1 MRNFRDTQQARGHF
15 EFGSGIFARLF
26 LLAAG
31 FVSIFFFQLWGYAAY
46 LVVTVVYCRSVASKR
61 GKTVLT
67 YPLKRG
73 HGAPSGDIFMYCILL
88 VLGLVAVSIYFRDLD
103 VLSSAVLT
111 WMRDPIFSDVLNCTA
126 SQYTGPHSCKAL
138 HTATYTYVF
147 LTPILISVCL
157 HLLIAISQY
166 RLRVSRSFL
175 FYMYLFT
182 TVVFFIWPLLSF
194 DNWPASPLHPFMLL
208 LIFCFFQLML
218 IPMWVRIT
226 AE

>member
-1 MRNFRDTQQARGHF
+1 MTSWSNDTALP
-15 EFGSGIFARLF
+15 SVSVFARLG
-26 LLAAG
+26 LLVIG
-31 FVSIFFFQLWGYAAY
+31 FALVFFFQLWGFAAY
-46 LVVTVVYCRSVASKR
+46 LVVTVVYCRCAANKL

-67 YPLKRG
+67 YPSKRG
-73 HGAPSGDIFMYCILL
+73 HGAPSGNTFMYCVLL

-111 WMRDPIFSDVLNCTA
+111 WMRDPMFSGVLNCKA
-126 SQYTGPHSCKAL
+126 SQYTGPYSCKAL

-157 HLLIAISQY
+157 HNLIAISQY

-182 TVVFFIWPLLSF
+182 TVIFFIWPLLSF
-194 DNWPASPLHPFMLL
+194 ENWPASPLHPFMLI

-218 IPMWVRIT
+218 IPMWVRLS